1 MAAKFIFPE
10 LTEQDLGPAPEEDGS
25 DFLPLYAVSSRA
37 GHGEDWRPMLGSAP
51 PRAVGGK
58 SSGPSGSFTPP
69 PPAAGLPPAPGLVP
83 QSPPPPPPPRM
94 EAPRVD
100 PRELERIRAQARE
113 EGYKEGYARGEI
125 EGRNTWLKRTE
136 RVETLLLAL
145 GETREQ
151 LFRHIREDLV
161 KIMTLVPRKILR
173 QALQL
178 NPQMI
183 GAMVGSIL
191 EELPRQER
199 VVVKVCPDD
208 LRMLEEAL
216 PDIRRRLGG
225 YTQVELE
232 PSSQVSPGGA
242 QLVTE
247 GGRVDATIDRQLE
260 TFELRAREWILGA
273 TGTAATEG
281 SAPAAAYTPSR
292 SV

>member
-1 MAAKFIFPE
+1 M
-10 LTEQDLGPAPEEDGS
+10 
-25 DFLPLYAVSSRA
+25 
-37 GHGEDWRPMLGSAP
+37 
-51 PRAVGGK
+51 
-58 SSGPSGSFTPP
+58 
-69 PPAAGLPPAPGLVP
+69 
-83 QSPPPPPPPRM
+83 
-94 EAPRVD
+94 D
-100 PRELERIRAQARE
+100 PRELERIKVQARE
-113 EGYKEGYARGEI
+113 EGYKEGYARGEV

-199 VVVKVCPDD
+199 VVVKVCPED

-232 PSSQVSPGGA
+232 PSSQVGPGGA

-273 TGTAATEG
+273 TGAAAAEG